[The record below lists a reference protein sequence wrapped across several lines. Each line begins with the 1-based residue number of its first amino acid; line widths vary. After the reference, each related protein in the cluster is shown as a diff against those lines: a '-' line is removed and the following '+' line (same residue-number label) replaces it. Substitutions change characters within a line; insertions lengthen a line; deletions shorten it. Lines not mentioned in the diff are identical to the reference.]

1 MLGAPSYSDGYV
13 FPVAG
18 GAGVVSVGHTHHD
31 YPAADIAAPEGTQ
44 LYALS
49 DGTVQDACSEPSG
62 RCGIGFTI
70 ATTDGLVW
78 TYCHLA
84 YLEPTVVAG
93 AQLAAGQP
101 VGLVGQTGHATGPHL
116 HLQLQP
122 ATAYPQDEPWFQSF
136 AGSAFTWSDGF
147 QTETALRP
155 GLRGRRRAAPAPRGR
170 STPASGPVVLF
181 TLQGLRSRA
190 GICRKD
196 LVRCGRSYRA
206 LWR

>member
-1 MLGAPSYSDGYV
+1 VLGSPSYAGGYV

-18 GAGVVSVGHTHHD
+18 GAGVVRVGHTHHD

-49 DGTVQDACSEPSG
+49 DGTVQDAFSEPNG

-84 YLEPTVVAG
+84 YLEPTVVTG

-136 AGSAFTWSDGF
+136 AGSAFTWSDGPEL
-147 QTETALRP
+147 ET
-155 GLRGRRRAAPAPRGR
+155 
-170 STPASGPVVLF
+170 ASGPVFEVVDEGSGSPRTLDSASSPIVLF
-181 TLQGLRSRA
+181 TTSGA
-190 GICRKD
+190 
-196 LVRCGRSYRA
+196 
-206 LWR
+206 